1 MQGSIRSPGLSELC
15 GGKELS
21 LFADQL
27 RPSVSQEPINE
38 VEMLGDASVEMGTEP
53 RY

>member
-1 MQGSIRSPGLSELC
+1 MQGSIRSPGPSEHC
-15 GGKELS
+15 GGKELG

-27 RPSVSQEPINE
+27 TPSVPQEHKNE
-38 VEMLGDASVEMGTEP
+38 VEMLGDASVEMGTES